1 MGGPGRVGIFLRA
14 RYPCTAVLVAK
25 NLFISLSL
33 ALTLSLSL
41 SLSLWQYKAA
51 TLGGVEN
58 AEAGSVIS

>member
-33 ALTLSLSL
+33 ALSLSL
-41 SLSLWQYKAA
+41 SLSVWQYKAA
-51 TLGGVEN
+51 TRGGVEN